1 MRQRKYMVAQK
12 VLNSSKVKPMP
23 NAFDFSASPFDCL
36 DADEQRLVRDSVDI
50 AYFRAGETILEP
62 GIEPAW
68 LYVVIKGH
76 VSQFD
81 GHEQVSTYGPDD
93 CFDGRSLVAG
103 RASSRFVAAEEVL
116 VYQLA
121 KAAVGELISRNAT
134 FSALL
139 FSDLSIK
146 LNALAQRHSQREMQ
160 AVTMS
165 RVAEAFLRPAIEVN
179 GDDSI
184 VDVATRMQ
192 AQHTSSVLVRD
203 GACLGIFT
211 NTGLQRAI
219 VDGRPLDTLA
229 VRELASFKLVTIEPD
244 APLFDALALMIQ
256 HQVHRLV
263 VVEGEHIHGLLEQL
277 DLLSFLSNHSYLITV
292 QIVRAQDLAAL
303 QAAAAQITRLV
314 ALLYRGGTGVGQ
326 IGKLVQA
333 LNAKLFER
341 TWQLVA
347 PPALLADSC
356 LFVMGSEGRGEQLL
370 KTDQDNGLVLRDG
383 IEVPAPDIAEAC
395 RRFSAALRE
404 FGYPDC
410 PGGIMVSNP
419 AWRRSQSD
427 FRRTVRQWL
436 LRPDP
441 EGLMALAIFID
452 AHPVAGD
459 AALLAGVR
467 AEVDQLVTT
476 DDSLL
481 GRFAAAIDSFPDA
494 SSGWWN
500 RMPFIGDADKQ
511 ALDLKKAG
519 IFPIVHGVRTLALR
533 HHVHAQSTVLR
544 LDALVAAG
552 RLSAAMAS
560 DLTDSLHFM
569 MSLKLKAGVTES
581 DNGRSMT
588 GLVPTDRL
596 SSLERDLLKDALA
609 VVKHFKAVVRH
620 QLHLEL

>member
-1 MRQRKYMVAQK
+1 
-12 VLNSSKVKPMP
+12 MP

-50 AYFRAGETILEP
+50 AYFRADETILDP
-62 GIEPAW
+62 AIDPAW

-81 GHEQVSTYGPDD
+81 GSELVSTYGPADS
-93 CFDGRSLVAG
+93 FDGRSLVAG
-103 RASSRFVAAEEVL
+103 RASSRFVAADEVL
-116 VYQLA
+116 AYQLA
-121 KAAVGELISRNAT
+121 KAAVNELISRNAT

-160 AVTMS
+160 SLTLS
-165 RVAEAFLRPAIEVN
+165 RVAEAFLRPAHVVQ
-179 GDDSI
+179 GDTSI
-184 VDVATRMQ
+184 VGVAAQMQ

-203 GACLGIFT
+203 GARLGIFT

-229 VRELASFKLVTIEPD
+229 VRELATFELVTIAPD

-263 VVEGEHIHGLLEQL
+263 VADGQRIHGLLEQL

-292 QIVRAQDLAAL
+292 QIVRAPDLAAL

-314 ALLYRGGTGVGQ
+314 ALLYRGGTGAGQ
-326 IGKLVQA
+326 IGRLVQA

-341 TWQLVA
+341 TWQLIA

-383 IEVPAPDIAEAC
+383 IGVHDSDVADAC

-410 PGGIMVSNP
+410 PGGIMVSNA
-419 AWRRSQSD
+419 AWRRSETD
-427 FRRTVRQWL
+427 FRSTVRHWL

-459 AALLAGVR
+459 ASLLAGVR
-467 AEVDQLVTT
+467 AEVDRLVAA
-476 DDSLL
+476 DDALL

-494 SSGWWN
+494 SGGWWN
-500 RMPFIGDADKQ
+500 RLLLIADADKQ
-511 ALDLKKAG
+511 TLDLKKAG

-533 HHVHAQSTVLR
+533 EHVRAQSTLMR

-552 RLSAAMAS
+552 RLPASMAT
-560 DLTDSLHFM
+560 DLGDSLHFM
-569 MSLKLKAGVTES
+569 MALKLKAGLAES
-581 DNGRSMT
+581 DTGRSVS
-588 GLVPTDRL
+588 GVVATDRL

-609 VVKHFKAVVRH
+609 VVKRFKALVRH
-620 QLHLEL
+620 QFHLEA

>member
-1 MRQRKYMVAQK
+1 
-12 VLNSSKVKPMP
+12 MP

-36 DADEQRLVRDSVDI
+36 DADEQRLVRGNVDI
-50 AYFRAGETILEP
+50 AYFRADETILDP

-81 GHEQVSTYGPDD
+81 GHELVSTYGPAD

-121 KAAVGELISRNAT
+121 KAAVSELIQRNAT

-139 FSDLSIK
+139 FADLSIK
-146 LNALAQRHSQREMQ
+146 LSALAQRHSQREMQ
-160 AVTMS
+160 AVAMS
-165 RVAEAFLRPAIEVN
+165 RVAEAFLRPACVVD
-179 GDDSI
+179 GATSI
-184 VDVATRMQ
+184 VGVAAQMQ

-203 GACLGIFT
+203 GARLGIFT

-219 VDGRPLDTLA
+219 VDGRSLHTLA
-229 VRELASFKLVTIEPD
+229 VRELATFKLVSIEPD

-263 VVEGEHIHGLLEQL
+263 VAEGEHIHGLLEQL

-292 QIVRAQDLAAL
+292 QIVRAQDLGAL
-303 QAAAAQITRLV
+303 NAAAAQITRLV
-314 ALLYRGGTGVGQ
+314 ALLYRGATGVGQ

-341 TWQLVA
+341 AWQLVA

-383 IEVPAPDIAEAC
+383 IGVPEADIAQAC
-395 RRFSAALRE
+395 DRFSAALRE

-427 FRRTVRQWL
+427 FSRTVRQWL

-467 AEVDQLVTT
+467 AEVDQLVAA
-476 DDSLL
+476 DDALL
-481 GRFAAAIDSFPDA
+481 GRFAAAIDSFPDDSA
-494 SSGWWN
+494 GWWN
-500 RMPFIGDADKQ
+500 RLRMIGDPDKQ
-511 ALDLKKAG
+511 MLDLKKAG

-533 HHVHAQSTVLR
+533 EHLHTQSTVLR
-544 LDALVAAG
+544 LDALVTAG
-552 RLSAAMAS
+552 RLRADMAGE
-560 DLTDSLHFM
+560 LTDSLHFLM
-569 MSLKLKAGVTES
+569 GLKLKAGLAET
-581 DNGRSMT
+581 DTGRSAT

-596 SSLERDLLKDALA
+596 SSLERDLLKDALT
-609 VVKHFKAVVRH
+609 VVKRFKTQVRH
-620 QLHLEL
+620 QFHLEA